1 MVWSKFSLKTIFILF
16 FKDIFKACLLKE
28 NFQDH
33 FSNTF
38 YKLFLKLR
46 KGNGCPKSIDLG
58 NFKKKLFVRKK
69 MIFFTIFYFSHE
81 SGIKI
86 LKMVY

>member
-16 FKDIFKACLLKE
+16 FKEIFKACLLKA
-28 NFQDH
+28 NFQGH
-33 FSNTF
+33 FSNMF
-38 YKLFLKLR
+38 HKLFLKFGKANRYL
-46 KGNGCPKSIDLG
+46 KSIDLG
-58 NFKKKLFVRKK
+58 FFFFLNYEKKSYVL
-69 MIFFTIFYFSHE
+69 TIFYFSHE